1 MYIHLQTVFQLQGAC
16 CLFFKNTWAHGPRN
30 YDIHPVNPWGLAI
43 LLYNACCPKGAGL
56 VPKTL
61 LLQLKIKCMN
71 RRLHCISSRSMWI
84 LVSGTHI
91 SHGRTAKYNCSA
103 NSPSTHKRE
112 VLIKWPR
119 HSASKS
125 GASNTCDCTPP
136 KTSLHFIANCP
147 KPKKISGTHPI
158 LRHKR
163 SHLVGKLL
171 RWNRQLRIILRC
183 KRHISVGHGQNPQL

>member
-1 MYIHLQTVFQLQGAC
+1 MELIQPGIDAGCTFIYSLSAPRCLLPFLKKQTR
-16 CLFFKNTWAHGPRN
+16 AHGPRN

-71 RRLHCISSRSMWI
+71 RRLHCISSLSMWI
-84 LVSGTHI
+84 LVFGKNI
-91 SHGRTAKYNCSA
+91 SHGRTAKHNSA

-136 KTSLHFIANCP
+136 KTILHFIANCP
-147 KPKKISGTHPI
+147 KPKKSAVPIRFWGTKGPI
-158 LRHKR
+158 WWENF
-163 SHLVGKLL
+163 SDEIDNFG
-171 RWNRQLRIILRC
+171 
-183 KRHISVGHGQNPQL
+183 